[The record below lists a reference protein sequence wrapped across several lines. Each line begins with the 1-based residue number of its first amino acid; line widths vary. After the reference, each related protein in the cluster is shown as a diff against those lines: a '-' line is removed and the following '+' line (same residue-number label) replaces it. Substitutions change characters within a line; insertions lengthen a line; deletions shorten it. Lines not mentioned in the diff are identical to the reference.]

1 MLIDGRGLPDNS
13 LLETDV
19 LIIGGGA
26 AGITLALEFGRW
38 NIPTCV
44 LEAGG
49 TSYSRRSQAL
59 YAGEVTEGLDY
70 DLLSTRTRYLGGSSN
85 CWSGW
90 CRPFSELD
98 LARRDWVP
106 NSG

>member
-1 MLIDGRGLPDNS
+1 MLIDGRGLPDDA
-13 LLETDV
+13 LIETDI

-26 AGITLALEFGRW
+26 AGITLALEFGRL

-59 YAGEVTEGLDY
+59 YSGEV
-70 DLLSTRTRYLGGSSN
+70 R
-85 CWSGW
+85 
-90 CRPFSELD
+90 
-98 LARRDWVP
+98 
-106 NSG
+106 